1 VNFHGQSGAETL
13 EHQVTRSTYVA
24 QTISKFTSPTIL
36 SVIILLLI
44 AFTKSKNLS
53 ESIEWVAII
62 LLFFVF
68 IPVVYVLVKTSRSG
82 NQTKS
87 LVELNKFLKQH
98 PADILILALSLGL
111 PCLLILRFFEAPA
124 ILISTIVALLAGS
137 IVTSLFNLFYR
148 VSFHLTGITVL
159 IIMAAQTWG
168 RPYLFLLLAIPLIS
182 WAKFK
187 IRDHTIPQ
195 LIIGTIVAVAVSF
208 GALQLGFLKP

>member
-1 VNFHGQSGAETL
+1 M

>member
-1 VNFHGQSGAETL
+1 L

-68 IPVVYVLVKTSRSG
+68 IPVVYVLVRTSRSG
-82 NQTKS
+82 KQTKS

-111 PCLLILRFFEAPA
+111 PCLIILWFFEAPA

>member
-1 VNFHGQSGAETL
+1 M

-68 IPVVYVLVKTSRSG
+68 IPVVYVLVRTSRSG

-111 PCLLILRFFEAPA
+111 PCLIILWFFEAPA

>member
-1 VNFHGQSGAETL
+1 M

-62 LLFFVF
+62 LLFFVV
-68 IPVVYVLVKTSRSG
+68 IPVVYVLVRTSRSG

-111 PCLLILRFFEAPA
+111 PCLIILWFFEAPA

-208 GALQLGFLKP
+208 CALQLGFLKP

>member
-1 VNFHGQSGAETL
+1 M

-62 LLFFVF
+62 LLFFVV
-68 IPVVYVLVKTSRSG
+68 IPVVYVLVRTSRSG

-111 PCLLILRFFEAPA
+111 PCLIILWFFEAPA

-168 RPYLFLLLAIPLIS
+168 WPYLFLLLAIPLIS

>member
-1 VNFHGQSGAETL
+1 L

-62 LLFFVF
+62 LLFFVV
-68 IPVVYVLVKTSRSG
+68 IPVVYVLVRTSRSG

-111 PCLLILRFFEAPA
+111 PCLIILWFFEAPA

>member
-1 VNFHGQSGAETL
+1 
-13 EHQVTRSTYVA
+13 
-24 QTISKFTSPTIL
+24 
-36 SVIILLLI
+36 LLI

-53 ESIEWVAII
+53 ESVEWVAII

-68 IPVVYVLVKTSRSG
+68 MPVVYVLVRTSRSG
-82 NQTKS
+82 KQTKS

-98 PADILILALSLGL
+98 PADILILAFSLGL
-111 PCLLILRFFEAPA
+111 PCLIILWFFEAPA

-168 RPYLFLLLAIPLIS
+168 WPYLFLLVAIPLIS

>member
-1 VNFHGQSGAETL
+1 M
-13 EHQVTRSTYVA
+13 EHQVTRSTYFA
-24 QTISKFTSPTIL
+24 QAVSKFTSPTIL

-68 IPVVYVLVKTSRSG
+68 IPVVYVLVRTSRSG

-111 PCLLILRFFEAPA
+111 PCLIILWFFEAPA

>member
-1 VNFHGQSGAETL
+1 M

-62 LLFFVF
+62 LLFFVV
-68 IPVVYVLVKTSRSG
+68 IPVVYVLVRTSRSG

-111 PCLLILRFFEAPA
+111 PCLIILWFFEAPA

-195 LIIGTIVAVAVSF
+195 LIIGTIVSVAVSF

>member
-1 VNFHGQSGAETL
+1 M

-62 LLFFVF
+62 LLFFVV
-68 IPVVYVLVKTSRSG
+68 IPVVYVLVRTSRSG

-111 PCLLILRFFEAPA
+111 PCLIILWFFEAPA

>member
-1 VNFHGQSGAETL
+1 M

-111 PCLLILRFFEAPA
+111 PCLIILWFFEAPA

>member
-1 VNFHGQSGAETL
+1 L

>member
-1 VNFHGQSGAETL
+1 M

-68 IPVVYVLVKTSRSG
+68 IPVVYVLVRTSRSG
-82 NQTKS
+82 KQTKS

-111 PCLLILRFFEAPA
+111 PCLIILWFFEAPA

>member
-1 VNFHGQSGAETL
+1 M

-62 LLFFVF
+62 LLFFVV
-68 IPVVYVLVKTSRSG
+68 IPVVYVLVRTSRSG

-168 RPYLFLLLAIPLIS
+168 RPYLFLLLAIPLTS

>member
-1 VNFHGQSGAETL
+1 M

-62 LLFFVF
+62 LLFFVV

-111 PCLLILRFFEAPA
+111 PCLIILWFFEAPA

>member
-1 VNFHGQSGAETL
+1 M

-62 LLFFVF
+62 LLFFVV
-68 IPVVYVLVKTSRSG
+68 IPVVYVLVRTSRSG